1 MWSEVT
7 MKMSKSLL
15 GWQLHMQAGN
25 YSHVTID
32 GYLPAIKKV
41 IAFLDDPDAEDVTIW
56 QLEAFLVHLRDTGV
70 SESTRQYYWKVI
82 KSYFSW
88 ASKRKGLGIERPDDE
103 LEMPT
108 VPEPDVQPYTEREI
122 KLLLKACKE
131 TEEAETVNRDSY
143 KAKRPTALRDQ
154 CLILVLLDTGIRV
167 SELCRIQ
174 YKDINLNNQS
184 IHIRAFETG
193 KKSKDRI
200 VYVGANTMAV
210 LWKMAAENDD
220 PENYVFYST
229 AHIRNY
235 PLNRNAVDHL
245 LKRLGKKVGIQ
256 NCGAHRFRHTFA
268 VQYLRNGGDIYTLK
282 RLIGHSSL
290 RMVQRYLQL
299 SEADSQAAHRKASPV
314 DNWI

>member
-1 MWSEVT
+1 

-25 YSHVTID
+25 YSTVTINA
-32 GYLPAIKKV
+32 YLPAMGRV
-41 IAFLDDPDAEDVTIW
+41 ISFLGDPDAADVTPW
-56 QLEAFLVHLRDTGV
+56 DLEAFLVQLRETGV

-88 ASKRKGLGIERPDDE
+88 ASKRKGLGIQRPDEE

-108 VPEPDVQPYTEREI
+108 VPEPDILPYTEREI

-131 TEEAETVNRDSY
+131 TEEAETNGRDSY
-143 KAKRPTALRDQ
+143 KAKRSTALRDQ
-154 CLILVLLDTGIRV
+154 CLILFLLDTGVRV

-174 YKDINLNNQS
+174 YKDIDLSQRS
-184 IHIRAFETG
+184 VHIHAFETG

-200 VYVGANTMAV
+200 VYIGSNTMSV
-210 LWKMAAENDD
+210 LWKMAAENDA

-235 PLNRNAVDHL
+235 PLSRNAVDHL
-245 LKRLGKKVGIQ
+245 LKRLGKKVGIRD
-256 NCGAHRFRHTFA
+256 CGAHRFRHTFA
-268 VQYLRNGGDIYTLK
+268 IQYLRNGGDIYTLK

-290 RMVQRYLQL
+290 KMVQRYLQL
-299 SEADSQAAHRKASPV
+299 SEIDSQAAHRKASPV

>member
-1 MWSEVT
+1 

-25 YSHVTID
+25 YSTVTINA
-32 GYLPAIKKV
+32 YLPAMGRV
-41 IAFLDDPDAEDVTIW
+41 ITYLGDPDAADVTPW
-56 QLEAFLVHLRDTGV
+56 DLEGFLVQLRETGV

-88 ASKRKGLGIERPDDE
+88 ASKRKGLNIPRPDEE

-108 VPEPDVQPYTEREI
+108 VPEPDVLPYTEREI
-122 KLLLKACKE
+122 KMLLKACKE
-131 TEEAETVNRDSY
+131 TEEAETNGRDSY

-154 CLILVLLDTGIRV
+154 CLILILLDTGIRV
-167 SELCRIQ
+167 SELCRIK
-174 YKDINLNNQS
+174 YKDIDLVNRS
-184 IHIRAFETG
+184 IHIHAFETG

-200 VYVGANTMAV
+200 VYVGSNTMAV

-229 AHIRNY
+229 AHVRNY
-235 PLNRNAVDHL
+235 PLSRNAVDHL
-245 LKRLGKKVGIQ
+245 LKRLGKKVGVQ
-256 NCGAHRFRHTFA
+256 DCGAHRFRHTFA
-268 VQYLRNGGDIYTLK
+268 IQYLRNGGDIYTLK

-299 SEADSQAAHRKASPV
+299 SETDSQAAHRKASPV